1 MLSVSPLSNEQ
12 LSMAQVSSGWLLSG
26 TQTVSK
32 FNKPDKSTIK
42 ILLSVLRL
50 PAHTTDILVSFNCP
64 IELGADDDTE
74 MFASVLKSLKLLNP
88 SIFA

>member
-1 MLSVSPLSNEQ
+1 MVPLPLEQ
-12 LSMAQVSSGWLLSG
+12 LSMNQLSSGWLLSG
-26 TQTVSK
+26 TQKVAK
-32 FNKPDKSTIK
+32 FNKPDESTIK

-74 MFASVLKSLKLLNP
+74 MFASVLKSIKLLNP
-88 SIFA
+88 SIFV